1 MAKILLLPVPTKLH
15 KDEYVTYFAETV
27 LTCPETVSYTH
38 LEVMIPVDKSMIAP
52 GFGGVMVAESILF
65 KVIFS
70 PPAIAT
76 TTCVAAC

>member
-1 MAKILLLPVPTKLH
+1 MGEELFTGSMI
-15 KDEYVTYFAETV
+15 YCTV
-27 LTCPETVSYTH
+27 KSLIPISAALSQLTS
-38 LEVMIPVDKSMIAP
+38 EVMIPVDKSMIAP

-76 TTCVAAC
+76 TTCVAACW